1 MKKYFIF
8 AAAAAMFA
16 ACSSNDLAEE
26 KSPQTTQPTAE
37 EQTVDFDAYTSRGT
51 TRAGYSGVLTTS
63 TLQTAAP
70 GFGVFGYYT
79 DGESY
84 SGVTKPNFFYNQ
96 KVYWKSD
103 KWYYEPIKYWPNEFG
118 NDAISDQVDKVTF
131 FAYAPYVDVEPL
143 TGIVKDD
150 PNNNII
156 SMTRNNVTGDPFIR
170 YSATMDPKNSTD
182 LCYGVAAQDFTSSN
196 SSVNANHIKK
206 GEPYK
211 NVVKPGTDANS
222 KIKFD
227 FKHALAQLKV
237 NINAIVSD
245 FTNAPSTNV
254 QTAYT
259 RIWVRSITFEG
270 ITQKGSLN
278 LNSYNNSPEWYDI
291 NGASKITTGS
301 LTVYDGRKEGRE
313 AMESAA
319 NESPATLNEDLIQSE
334 KYNISAGKI
343 TNSIM
348 GVESTSKP
356 LFEGGSNIVFA
367 IPTGEKMKVTIV
379 YDVETVDP
387 NLAFYLSDGET
398 LGSTVENKI
407 TKTIDAFG
415 DIKAGYCYNL
425 NLHLGMRSVDF
436 DAEVSGW
443 QEIGGDVDLP
453 SNLPNFTVTKPSNRK
468 SVMLPADGG
477 NYDFTVSGLPVNKA
491 PIVSVV
497 CSNLTSIT
505 SSNVTIGLAN
515 ASGVATGQITSVAA
529 NNSTKIKGNND
540 YIAVLNPDDYDN
552 KVYLDITQAPQPL
565 KFSFTIGTAVLA
577 LQWNS
582 AITGITTAKGL
593 IDVGGTIE
601 VYKNGVKLPTG
612 TNGYTLSSSD
622 NNITLDGT
630 AKANTGDVYTV
641 YIQSGDATAESV
653 TKTY

>member
-1 MKKYFIF
+1 M
-8 AAAAAMFA
+8 AAAAALFA

-26 KSPQTTQPTAE
+26 KSPQTTKPAAE
-37 EQTVDFDAYTSRGT
+37 QAVDFDAYVNRGT
-51 TRAGYSGVLTTS
+51 TRAGYSGELTTA
-63 TLQTAAP
+63 TLKTPAD

-96 KVYWKSD
+96 KVYWSTD
-103 KWYYEPIKYWPNEFG
+103 KWYYEPVKYWPNEFG

-131 FAYAPYVDVEPL
+131 FAYAPYVEVEPL
-143 TGIVKDD
+143 TGIVKSD

-170 YSATMDPKNSTD
+170 YSATMDPTNSTD

-196 SSVNANHIKK
+196 SSVNTNHIKK

-227 FKHALAQLKV
+227 FKHALAELKV
-237 NINAIVSD
+237 TINANVSD
-245 FTNAPSTNV
+245 FTNGSPNV
-254 QTAYT
+254 QTAFT

-291 NGASKITTGS
+291 NGANKITTGS
-301 LTVYDGRKEGRE
+301 LTVYDGRKDGRE

-319 NESPATLNEDLIQSE
+319 NEAPCTLNKDLIQSE
-334 KYNISAGKI
+334 KYTFDTGTGYLNN
-343 TNSIM
+343 TIM
-348 GVESTSKP
+348 GVQAAAKP
-356 LFEGGSNIVFA
+356 LFEGGNIVFA
-367 IPTGEKMKVTIV
+367 IPTSERMKVTIV

-415 DIKAGYCYNL
+415 DIKAGYCYTL

-436 DAEVSGW
+436 DAEVSAW

-453 SNLPNFTVTKPSNRK
+453 SNVPTFAVANPTNSKDVL
-468 SVMLPADGG
+468 LPATASLY
-477 NYDFTVSGLPVNKA
+477 NFAVSGLTVNTTPDVNNTYYTGAGTA
-491 PIVSVV
+491 PA
-497 CSNLTSIT
+497 L
-505 SSNVTIGLAN
+505 GMAN
-515 ASGVATGQITSVAA
+515 ASGVSSGSVTPAA
-529 NNSTKIKGNND
+529 NDDTKKKDIGYAFISD
-540 YIAVLNPDDYDN
+540 ATTTTN
-552 KVYLDITQAPQPL
+552 KVYLHFFQAPQPL
-565 KFSFTIGTAVLA
+565 NLSITSITGTTLTFNV
-577 LQWNS
+577 NS
-582 AITGITTAKGL
+582 ALKADLKKANA
-593 IDVGGTIE
+593 VANGGTLT
-601 VYKNGVKLPTG
+601 VTKNGIDITSSCP
-612 TNGYTLSSSD
+612 LSSSD
-622 NNITLDGT
+622 LTITLPAT
-630 AKANTGDVYTV
+630 VATGEVYTL

-653 TKTY
+653 TYTIP